1 MERERHRTRVVARAT
16 AIAVMLAAIVGLAGC
31 GAAGSSSGS
40 GDPIHLGAIMTK
52 TGSPYSFGPVG
63 IQAMTEA
70 VYNQVNASGGINGH
84 KISYTVVDD
93 TNSPQGAAEAARQLT
108 EQDGVVMLT
117 GGASYVS
124 CSANGSLYKADHIY
138 DLEAIFTD
146 NHCEMSPNIAAT
158 NPGPNVS
165 QTLMLQYAYS
175 KLHLTRLCNLQQANP
190 NNPYQEQSVS
200 QFEKLTGDKLVLAD
214 FSIPDTVSDFTPY
227 LIRVRAAHCQAV
239 FVDGGPTAASISQ
252 EMTAQKMTNVV
263 VLTTGGTY
271 QPSLGQALGKFPVEW
286 YVASEFNPISTSVP
300 GMAQYLALAK
310 KNNIPLNPF
319 TQGAYL
325 AATYTVDVLKTI
337 KGPITRSSVTT
348 ALQNMKPIQ
357 TVFTGTPFKFGNAS
371 DHVANKSIKIA
382 KLVKGTWQIV
392 TPSFVSLP

>member
-1 MERERHRTRVVARAT
+1 MERKSRRTGVVARTT
-16 AIAVMLAAIVGLAGC
+16 AVAIVVAAAVGLAGC
-31 GAAGSSSGS
+31 GATGSSSGGGGS
-40 GDPIHLGAIMTK
+40 IQLGAIMTK
-52 TGSPYSFGPVG
+52 TGSPYSFAPVG
-63 IQAMTEA
+63 IQPMTEA
-70 VYNQVNASGGINGH
+70 VYNQVNAAGGIHGH
-84 KISYTVVDD
+84 KIDYNVVDD
-93 TNSPQGAAEAARQLT
+93 TNSPQGAAEAARQLI

-117 GGASYVS
+117 GGASYVA
-124 CSANGSLYKADHIY
+124 CSANGSLYKANHIY

-146 NHCEMSPNIAAT
+146 THCETSPNIAAT

-190 NNPYQEQSVS
+190 NNPYQKQAVS
-200 QFEKLTGDKLVLAD
+200 QFENMTGNKLVLAD

-239 FVDGGPTAASISQ
+239 FVDGGPTAPSISR

-271 QPSLGQALGKFPVEW
+271 QPSLGQALGKYPVEW
-286 YVASEFNPISTSVP
+286 YVASEFNPPSTSTP

-310 KNNIPLNPF
+310 KNNIPVNPF

-337 KGPITRSSVTT
+337 KGPITRASVTA
-348 ALQNMKPIQ
+348 ALQNMKPIR
-357 TVFTGTPFKFGNAS
+357 TAFTGTPFRFGSAP

-392 TPSFVSLP
+392 TPSFVSLR